1 MRERA
6 SSHRIFRALSCMRVN
21 GQVPLPLLYQHV
33 MPSL

>member
-6 SSHRIFRALSCMRVN
+6 SSHRILGAVSCIRVN
-21 GQVPLPLLYQHV
+21 GQVLLPLVYQHV